1 MRIHVLEEQKLK
13 QSLGE
18 LKLGTFLFLWI
29 QIQKDILHFM
39 FLMRTLESEKRLCVF
54 IKNVLREAH
63 IFGLFSNSF
72 WVYEACP
79 RLFPW
84 CG

>member
-1 MRIHVLEEQKLK
+1 M
-13 QSLGE
+13 
-18 LKLGTFLFLWI
+18 
-29 QIQKDILHFM
+29 QKDILYFV
-39 FLMRTLESEKRLCVF
+39 FLMKTLESEKWMCAF

-72 WVYEACP
+72 WVYETCP
-79 RLFPW
+79 RLFLW